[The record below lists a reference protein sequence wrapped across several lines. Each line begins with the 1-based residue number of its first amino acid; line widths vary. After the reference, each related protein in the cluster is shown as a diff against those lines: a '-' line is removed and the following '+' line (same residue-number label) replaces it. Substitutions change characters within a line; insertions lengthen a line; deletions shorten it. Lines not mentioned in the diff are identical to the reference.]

1 MGISGLLSGGNS
13 EAWIWYRG
21 DRYFKM
27 TLNVK
32 NNGAISDKVN
42 EVSINDDK
50 GDNMESET
58 KANMQNVIK
67 EFGADIKSIKLSP
80 KVENGITKP
89 GERPTDEKPTTNVLT
104 PADPKG
110 VIKLSPKVDNG
121 ISKPGDKPTEDKPK
135 SNIVNPADPIGVTKI
150 NPPPRKNRENE
161 NSKPSDKSKDTSTPS
176 KSGIVNNKGLEN
188 GILVDKLMLSLEDA
202 NKKIVEVGDFS
213 LVLQDVL
220 LFLLQKS
227 LKLEDNLL
235 KESETRKTETEKN
248 NKELQQMLQ
257 DENTKL
263 KQIIKKENEE
273 RQRDMKEIEGFV
285 KKENAERKKET
296 VEVFEKIKS
305 DEDKRQKESKS
316 LEDKIAREKRELE
329 EYLKKESLE
338 HAQKMELENKAVKE
352 IFYKTKWKGKKLSWL
367 KRWKKQNRIGRMKQL

>member
-1 MGISGLLSGGNS
+1 MGSGLLSAGNA
-13 EAWIWYRG
+13 EAWIWKGGRGLLFVRQG

-50 GDNMESET
+50 GAKMESET

-89 GERPTDEKPTTNVLT
+89 GEKPTDDKPKTNIT

-150 NPPPRKNRENE
+150 NPPSRKNRENE

-188 GILVDKLMLSLEDA
+188 
-202 NKKIVEVGDFS
+202 
-213 LVLQDVL
+213 
-220 LFLLQKS
+220 
-227 LKLEDNLL
+227 
-235 KESETRKTETEKN
+235 
-248 NKELQQMLQ
+248 
-257 DENTKL
+257 
-263 KQIIKKENEE
+263 
-273 RQRDMKEIEGFV
+273 
-285 KKENAERKKET
+285 
-296 VEVFEKIKS
+296 
-305 DEDKRQKESKS
+305 
-316 LEDKIAREKRELE
+316 
-329 EYLKKESLE
+329 
-338 HAQKMELENKAVKE
+338 
-352 IFYKTKWKGKKLSWL
+352 
-367 KRWKKQNRIGRMKQL
+367 

>member
-1 MGISGLLSGGNS
+1 MGLLSGGNS
-13 EAWIWYRG
+13 EAWIWKGCRCLLFVRQG
-21 DRYFKM
+21 VIYFKM

-50 GDNMESET
+50 GAKMESET
-58 KANMQNVIK
+58 KANMQNVIT
-67 EFGADIKSIKLSP
+67 EFGSDIKSIKLSP

-121 ISKPGDKPTEDKPK
+121 ISKPGDKPTEDKAK
-135 SNIVNPADPIGVTKI
+135 ANIINPADPIGVTKI
-150 NPPPRKNRENE
+150 NPPPRKNKENE
-161 NSKPSDKSKDTSTPS
+161 NSKPSEKPKDTSTPS

-188 GILVDKLMLSLEDA
+188 GTLVDKIMLSLEDA

-257 DENTKL
+257 DENSKL

-316 LEDKIAREKRELE
+316 
-329 EYLKKESLE
+329 
-338 HAQKMELENKAVKE
+338 
-352 IFYKTKWKGKKLSWL
+352 
-367 KRWKKQNRIGRMKQL
+367 

>member
-1 MGISGLLSGGNS
+1 MGSGLLSAGNA
-13 EAWIWYRG
+13 EAWIWKGGRGLLFVRQG

-50 GDNMESET
+50 GAKMECET

-89 GERPTDEKPTTNVLT
+89 VEKPT
-104 PADPKG
+104 D
-110 VIKLSPKVDNG
+110 
-121 ISKPGDKPTEDKPK
+121 DKPK

-176 KSGIVNNKGLEN
+176 KSEIVNNKGLEN
-188 GILVDKLMLSLEDA
+188 GTLVDKLMLSLGDA

-352 IFYKTKWKGKKLSWL
+352 KLDKEANELKK
-367 KRWKKQNRIGRMKQL
+367 K

>member
-50 GDNMESET
+50 GAKMESET
-58 KANMQNVIK
+58 KANMQNVIT
-67 EFGADIKSIKLSP
+67 EFGSDIKSIKLSP
-80 KVENGITKP
+80 KVENGIAKP
-89 GERPTDEKPTTNVLT
+89 GEKPTDDKPKTNILT

-121 ISKPGDKPTEDKPK
+121 ISKPGDKPTEDKAK
-135 SNIVNPADPIGVTKI
+135 ANIINPADPIGVTKI
-150 NPPPRKNRENE
+150 NPPPRKNKENE
-161 NSKPSDKSKDTSTPS
+161 NSKPSEKPKDTSTPS

-188 GILVDKLMLSLEDA
+188 GTLVDKIMLSLEDA

-235 KESETRKTETEKN
+235 KESKTRKTETEKN

-257 DENTKL
+257 DENSKL

-285 KKENAERKKET
+285 KKENAERK
-296 VEVFEKIKS
+296 
-305 DEDKRQKESKS
+305 KESKS

-352 IFYKTKWKGKKLSWL
+352 KLDKEANEL
-367 KRWKKQNRIGRMKQL
+367 K

>member
-50 GDNMESET
+50 GAKMEIET

-89 GERPTDEKPTTNVLT
+89 GE
-104 PADPKG
+104 
-110 VIKLSPKVDNG
+110 
-121 ISKPGDKPTEDKPK
+121 KPTEDKPK
-135 SNIVNPADPIGVTKI
+135 ANIINPADPIGVTKI
-150 NPPPRKNRENE
+150 NPPPRKNKENE
-161 NSKPSDKSKDTSTPS
+161 NSKPSEKPKDTSTPS

-188 GILVDKLMLSLEDA
+188 GTLVDKIMLSLEDA

-285 KKENAERKKET
+285 KKENAERKKE
-296 VEVFEKIKS
+296 
-305 DEDKRQKESKS
+305 SKS
-316 LEDKIAREKRELE
+316 LE
-329 EYLKKESLE
+329 
-338 HAQKMELENKAVKE
+338 
-352 IFYKTKWKGKKLSWL
+352 
-367 KRWKKQNRIGRMKQL
+367 